1 MMRAAAV
8 WMGLVKFTAAD
19 VIAGGVPDEA
29 SGEGA
34 GMVGREGL
42 KDGRCC
48 LSRFRRFS
56 MERLFQTGWGWSND

>member
-1 MMRAAAV
+1 M
-8 WMGLVKFTAAD
+8 VKFRAAD

-29 SGEGA
+29 SGERA

-42 KDGRCC
+42 KDGKCC

-56 MERLFQTGWGWSND
+56 MERVFEVGWT